1 MKNPEWLWPD
11 DATHLSGPV
20 SVAVFKG
27 FRGGDVYLLGD
38 AHFDYSNECFLPLP
52 GTARSMTLYELVTK
66 ALREHKDARVYVEYP
81 VSRLPGLPKKNRWY
95 LDRLRGLLEMDDS
108 LASKLGAALSSVL
121 GVPQPVVGEFGKLH
135 GEFPEGSAR
144 IVPLDVRT
152 EPNVHVWEALLRAE
166 GGESLRALLFSK
178 VVESSQIRRW
188 LNAYLDSDDFLATC
202 RAIFARHPLADH
214 FVRATLGPGGRHI
227 IRSKFLALAPPDRRA
242 VSAFFRRK
250 VDQMVRL
257 HARARAA
264 APTHDDARA
273 VLQSMQALVMDMY
286 ALCVLLADVAR
297 NGVTLVFCGDYHVAN
312 YARFFE
318 VCGGRKP
325 DLRAKMSELPNGAG
339 MQRCVDL
346 RPAKT
351 RRSP

>member
-1 MKNPEWLWPD
+1 MKKPEWLWPD

-27 FRGGDVYLLGD
+27 FRGGDLYLLGD

-52 GTARSMTLYELVTK
+52 GKALTLYELVTK
-66 ALREHKDARVYVEYP
+66 ALREHRDARVYVEYP
-81 VSRLPGLPKKNRWY
+81 VSRIPGLPKKHRWY
-95 LDRLRGLLEMDDS
+95 LDRLRTLLEMDDS
-108 LASKLGAALSSVL
+108 LEAKVGAALSSVL

-144 IVPLDVRT
+144 IVPLDIRT
-152 EPNVHVWEALLRAE
+152 EPNVHVWEALARAE
-166 GGESLRALLFSK
+166 GTESLRALLFSK

-188 LNAYLDSDDFLATC
+188 LNAYLHSDDFLAACKVT
-202 RAIFARHPLADH
+202 FAHHPLAEH
-214 FVRATLGPGGRHI
+214 FVAATLAPGGRHV
-227 IRSKFLALAPPDRRA
+227 IRAKFLALAPSDRRA
-242 VSAFFRRK
+242 VSDFFRGK
-250 VDQMVRL
+250 VEQMVRL
-257 HARARAA
+257 HARARSD
-264 APTHDDARA
+264 APTQDDARA

-286 ALCVLLADVAR
+286 ALCVLLADVGR
-297 NGVTLVFCGDYHVAN
+297 NSVTLVFCGDYHVAN

-318 VCGGRKP
+318 ACGGRKP

-339 MQRCVDL
+339 LQRCIDL

-351 RRSP
+351 HKQR